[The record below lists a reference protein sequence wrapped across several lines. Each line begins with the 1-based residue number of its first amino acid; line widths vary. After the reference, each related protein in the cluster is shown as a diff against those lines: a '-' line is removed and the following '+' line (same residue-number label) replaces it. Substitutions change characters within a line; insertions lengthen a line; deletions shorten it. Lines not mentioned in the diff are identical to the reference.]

1 MTAYLNETSL
11 ELHEK
16 WMRLALKQAEEAA
29 QNDEVPVGAVLV
41 DTKSQDLIA
50 SGNNRP
56 ISEKDPTGHAEIVA
70 LRQASLSRNNYRLP
84 GTVLYVTIEPCT
96 MCVGA
101 LMHARIEAV
110 VFGVR
115 EPRAGAMVSQLQ
127 LAEAEFF
134 NHRLTFMEGILEK
147 ECSEIMQDFF
157 KSKR

>member
-1 MTAYLNETSL
+1 MEINPFDDNYFMREAIKEAEKAL
-11 ELHEK
+11 E
-16 WMRLALKQAEEAA
+16 
-29 QNDEVPVGAVLV
+29 NDEVPVGAVLV
-41 DTKSQDLIA
+41 DTKSLGLIA

-56 ISEKDPTGHAEIVA
+56 ISQKDPTGHAEIVV

-101 LMHARIEAV
+101 LMHARIEGV

-115 EPRAGAMVSQLQ
+115 EPRAGAIVSQLQ

-134 NHRLTFMEGILEK
+134 NHRLTFVEGILEK
-147 ECSEIMQDFF
+147 ECSQIVQDFF